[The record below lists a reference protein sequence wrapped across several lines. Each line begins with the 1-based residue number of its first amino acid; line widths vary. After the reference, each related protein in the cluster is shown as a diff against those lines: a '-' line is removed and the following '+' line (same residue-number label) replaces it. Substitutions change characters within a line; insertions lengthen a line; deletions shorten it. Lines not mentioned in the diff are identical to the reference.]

1 MNISEEP
8 EIEKITRDYLKN
20 MKGFQKLLK
29 KQGKE
34 KENLKKKHNKERAF
48 MQKQHSSVIDKM
60 TAKQNNS
67 SGLANGGLS
76 QFTSDRNNN
85 NAAASPNGDNE
96 TDNSFKQKMKEIIE
110 EQSRAWANLLE
121 RQQSDE
127 KALNNEHVE
136 QQCNNFQQLLVEAQ
150 KQRKKDIESK
160 QNK

>member
-1 MNISEEP
+1 MLLTKCLSCQVIKLNEKQLAEEP
-8 EIEKITRDYLKN
+8 EIEKITREFLKS

-67 SGLANGGLS
+67 SSGGLANGALS

-85 NAAASPNGDNE
+85 NAAAAAASPHGDHD
-96 TDNSFKQKMKEIIE
+96 TDNSFKQKMKEMIE
-110 EQSRAWANLLE
+110 EQSRALANLLE
-121 RQQSDE
+121 RQQ
-127 KALNNEHVE
+127 
-136 QQCNNFQQLLVEAQ
+136 
-150 KQRKKDIESK
+150 
-160 QNK
+160 

>member
-1 MNISEEP
+1 
-8 EIEKITRDYLKN
+8 

-67 SGLANGGLS
+67 SGLANGALS

-85 NAAASPNGDNE
+85 NAAGAGAAGTSPNGDNE
-96 TDNSFKQKMKEIIE
+96 TTDNSFKQKMKEIIE

-136 QQCNNFQQLLVEAQ
+136 QQCGNFQQLLVEAQ

>member
-1 MNISEEP
+1 
-8 EIEKITRDYLKN
+8 

-67 SGLANGGLS
+67 SGLANGGPS
-76 QFTSDRNNN
+76 GPFDRNNN
-85 NAAASPNGDNE
+85 NAAAASPDGEN
-96 TDNSFKQKMKEIIE
+96 DNSFKQKMKEIIE

-136 QQCNNFQQLLVEAQ
+136 QQCVNFQQLLIEAQ